1 MVRTK
6 QHIELHK
13 QFKVPLDGLIAEEIT
28 TLTGNKKKS
37 VKEQL
42 ASAKTGPY
50 QQVESGDDSES
61 EKDESS
67 ALAADNSEKAQRK
80 KQMKQEKRDKRKL
93 KKELKMAFKT
103 QSTKLVKATT
113 TEIGAIRAGISIKK
127 IY

>member
-1 MVRTK
+1 M
-6 QHIELHK
+6 
-13 QFKVPLDGLIAEEIT
+13 
-28 TLTGNKKKS
+28 
-37 VKEQL
+37 
-42 ASAKTGPY
+42 
-50 QQVESGDDSES
+50 
-61 EKDESS
+61 
-67 ALAADNSEKAQRK
+67 RK